1 MSACDPLALVDF
13 DIGAFIQADGTRM
26 ERAARRSDSMTV
38 MDREL
43 EARHSLGSSRRRAV
57 LVTTV
62 LTLGCLGL
70 LADLLLVGH
79 TRGDEIWGVVTA
91 LSGALIGV
99 LSLAFLIRRGR
110 NRAARIGLVA
120 LWLTV
125 AFFGFGGYNSH
136 RLALPE
142 GTSDQRPRPP
152 LAPLIFTGFGIAGA
166 LVVRSGSK
174 GE

>member
-1 MSACDPLALVDF
+1 MA
-13 DIGAFIQADGTRM
+13 
-26 ERAARRSDSMTV
+26 V
-38 MDREL
+38 MKREL
-43 EARHSLGSSRRRAV
+43 DARHGLGTSPRRAL

-70 LADLLLVGH
+70 LGDLLVVGH
-79 TRGDEIWGVVTA
+79 TRGEEIWGVATA
-91 LSGALIGV
+91 LSGVLVGV
-99 LSLAFLIRRGR
+99 LSLAFLVRRSR
-110 NRAARIGLVA
+110 NRVARIGLVA

-136 RLALPE
+136 RLPLPE

-166 LVVRSGSK
+166 LAVRSGSK

>member
-1 MSACDPLALVDF
+1 MTALGRQVRDRPV
-13 DIGAFIQADGTRM
+13 IG
-26 ERAARRSDSMTV
+26 E
-38 MDREL
+38 
-43 EARHSLGSSRRRAV
+43 SRRRAL

-62 LTLGCLGL
+62 VTLGCLVL
-70 LADLLLVGH
+70 LGDLLVVGH
-79 TRGDEIWGVVTA
+79 TRGEEIWGVVTA
-91 LSGALIGV
+91 LGGVVVGA

-110 NRAARIGLVA
+110 SRVARIGLIA
-120 LWLTV
+120 LWLTI

-136 RLALPE
+136 RLPLPDGLSE
-142 GTSDQRPRPP
+142 ERPRPP

>member
-1 MSACDPLALVDF
+1 MAVMKREL
-13 DIGAFIQADGTRM
+13 G
-26 ERAARRSDSMTV
+26 ARRGFGT
-38 MDREL
+38 
-43 EARHSLGSSRRRAV
+43 SRRRAL

-62 LTLGCLGL
+62 VTLGCLGL
-70 LADLLLVGH
+70 LGDLLVVGH
-79 TRGDEIWGVVTA
+79 TRGEEIWGVVTA
-91 LSGALIGV
+91 LSGVLVGV
-99 LSLAFLIRRGR
+99 LSLTFLARRSG

-136 RLALPE
+136 RLPLPE
-142 GTSDQRPRPP
+142 GLSEERPRPP

-166 LVVRSGSK
+166 FAVRSGSK